1 MFDFTAPT
9 DLHDSQERLTR
20 TVYLLDQFG
29 DRAFLSQMPVLDD
42 GEIGEAHVIDP
53 NQFIETLREAQNI
66 DNSESVGLIDQRLL
80 VKNSKHMVWMY
91 TPTPDQPFYYRHMN
105 KRLATPINWPT
116 LVFKRTGQSLSVCV
130 LQHKTRPSLN
140 TRVYHAPLPNVYKSG
155 SICLG
160 GCVLPMTD
168 DIDAITEEY
177 LNSVKTHLNFDGGFR
192 GVDAMTDKQYFQY
205 IQRKTKEK
213 IKVSELT
220 PFGTLKDF
228 IA

>member
-1 MFDFTAPT
+1 MFEFTAPF
-9 DLHDSQERLTR
+9 DRQDSQQRIAR
-20 TVYLLDQFG
+20 TVYLLEQFG
-29 DRAFLSQMPVLDD
+29 DKAFLSQMPVEDD
-42 GEIGEAHVIDP
+42 GEIGQGHVIDP
-53 NQFIETLREAQNI
+53 NQFIETLREAQNT
-66 DNSESVGLIDQRLL
+66 DDSDGVDLIDRRLL

-91 TPTPDQPFYYRHMN
+91 TPNPDQPFYYHHQN
-105 KRLATPINWPT
+105 KRLAKPIHWPT
-116 LVFKRTGQSLSVCV
+116 FVFKRTGQSLSVCV

-160 GCVLPMTD
+160 GCVLPLTD